1 MAEYLVEWKIDI
13 DAENPVDA
21 AKQARRIHLDPESTA
36 LVFQVTDTKTDVKVD
51 VDLDEFCE
59 MEESKDADEVVTRET
74 CWNCGSSVAWRSGR
88 FVNRIP
94 SLDSEEIRRENG
106 SPYPKGGYLCFECE
120 KGFGKDGH
128 RCPKCGAFADPQED
142 GTNKCQ
148 LGCALDTDAHPAP
161 GKNITK
167 AEY

>member
-13 DAENPVDA
+13 DAENPLDA
-21 AKQARRIHLDPESTA
+21 AKQARCIHLDPESTA
-36 LVFQVTDTKTDVKVD
+36 TVFQVTDTKTNEKVD
-51 VDLDEFCE
+51 VDLDELCE
-59 MEESKDADEVVTRET
+59 TEESKDSDEVVTRET
-74 CWNCGSSVAWRSGR
+74 CWNCGSSVAWGSGR

-94 SLDSEEIRRENG
+94 SLDSEEVRREHG
-106 SPYPKGGYLCFECE
+106 SPYPKGGFLCFECE
-120 KGFGKDGH
+120 KGFEKDEI

-148 LGCALDTDAHPAP
+148 LGCASDTDAHPAP